1 MRELPAGI
9 DAVLLD
15 FADAEAPWRDA
26 LIAADALRTAAADGA
41 LTGVLDV
48 VPTAETVLV
57 QGTPGAGLD
66 RLGIRRV
73 LRAAG
78 SARIDTPAGD
88 TTGTDT
94 SRTDTFAASPVIIDV
109 DYDGADL
116 AAVAATLDVDPGQ
129 VVAAHTDTVW
139 RVQFMGFAP
148 GFGYLVPD
156 TTGPDGTRTPVLDA
170 LCALGR
176 RAESRSSV
184 PAGSVA
190 VAAGYSAVYP
200 RSSPGGWNLLGT
212 SAIALWDVD
221 RTPPA
226 TLAPG
231 ATVRFRAT

>member
-15 FADAEAPWRDA
+15 FADAEAPWRQA
-26 LIAADALRTAAADGA
+26 LLAADALRAAASDGA
-41 LTGVLDV
+41 LTGVLDI

-57 QGTPGAGLD
+57 QGTPGTGLD

-78 SARIDTPAGD
+78 ASRSDDTSRIDTADITASAAGQV
-88 TTGTDT
+88 T
-94 SRTDTFAASPVIIDV
+94 IDV
-109 DYDGADL
+109 DYDGTDL
-116 AAVAATLDVDPGQ
+116 ADVAATLGVDPAE
-129 VVAAHTDTVW
+129 VVAAHTDTLW

-148 GFGYLVPD
+148 GFGYLVPA
-156 TTGPDGTRTPVLDA
+156 TTGPTTATLDA

-176 RAESRSSV
+176 RPESRSSV

-212 SAIALWDVD
+212 SEIALWDVA

-231 ATVRFRAT
+231 VTVRFRAT

>member
-15 FADAEAPWRDA
+15 FADAEAPWRHA
-26 LIAADALRTAAADGA
+26 LLAADALRAAAAEDA

-78 SARIDTPAGD
+78 STRPD
-88 TTGTDT
+88 TTDVTGP
-94 SRTDTFAASPVIIDV
+94 AAPSITVDV
-109 DYDGADL
+109 AYDGADL
-116 AAVAATLDVDPGQ
+116 DDVAATLGVDPEQ

-156 TTGPDGTRTPVLDA
+156 STAAGADPHDPTLDA
-170 LCALGR
+170 LRALGR
-176 RAESRSSV
+176 RSESRSSV

-190 VAAGYSAVYP
+190 IAAGYSAVYP

-212 SAIALWDVD
+212 STIDLWDVD

>member
-15 FADAEAPWRDA
+15 FADAEAPWRHA
-26 LIAADALRTAAADGA
+26 LLAADAVRAAAADGS

-78 SARIDTPAGD
+78 SARPDTADPTAP
-88 TTGTDT
+88 TAPSIT
-94 SRTDTFAASPVIIDV
+94 VDV
-109 DYDGADL
+109 RYDGADL
-116 AAVAATLDVDPGQ
+116 ADVAAAIGVDPEQ

-156 TTGPDGTRTPVLDA
+156 STRSPDAAHGPTLDA
-170 LCALGR
+170 LCGLGR

-190 VAAGYSAVYP
+190 IAAGYSAVYP

-212 SAIALWDVD
+212 SGIELWDVD

-226 TLAPG
+226 VLAPG